1 MNIFY
6 SDRDPKQCAEWHID
20 KHVSKMLIEYAQ
32 LMSTAHRVLDG
43 EQYTDLSKTGRKVK
57 RWKLSNP
64 NADNTIYL
72 ACHVN
77 HPSAIWVRQSISHYN
92 WLYNLWQELH
102 EEFKFR
108 YGHSHSSFTL
118 LCELLK
124 EAPTNMK
131 DLGFT
136 EPPQAMKEFPQCMVK
151 NDSISAYKNFYREAK
166 KSFATWKGKVNGRP
180 IPEWYSEY
188 SYNQQ

>member
-6 SDRDPKQCAEWHID
+6 WIGDPKQCAEWHID

-77 HPSAIWVRQSISHYN
+77 PLVLFGCVSLFLITTGCTTFGKN
-92 WLYNLWQELH
+92 CMKN
-102 EEFKFR
+102 
-108 YGHSHSSFTL
+108 SSLDTGTRTVL
-118 LCELLK
+118 LRCY
-124 EAPTNMK
+124 
-131 DLGFT
+131 
-136 EPPQAMKEFPQCMVK
+136 V
-151 NDSISAYKNFYREAK
+151 NF
-166 KSFATWKGKVNGRP
+166 
-180 IPEWYSEY
+180 
-188 SYNQQ
+188 

>member
-1 MNIFY
+1 MLSIMKFQYVSTLTMNIFY
-6 SDRDPKQCAEWHID
+6 LDRDPKQCAEWHID

-102 EEFKFR
+102 EDFKFR

-118 LCELLK
+118 LC
-124 EAPTNMK
+124 
-131 DLGFT
+131 
-136 EPPQAMKEFPQCMVK
+136 
-151 NDSISAYKNFYREAK
+151 
-166 KSFATWKGKVNGRP
+166 
-180 IPEWYSEY
+180 
-188 SYNQQ
+188 